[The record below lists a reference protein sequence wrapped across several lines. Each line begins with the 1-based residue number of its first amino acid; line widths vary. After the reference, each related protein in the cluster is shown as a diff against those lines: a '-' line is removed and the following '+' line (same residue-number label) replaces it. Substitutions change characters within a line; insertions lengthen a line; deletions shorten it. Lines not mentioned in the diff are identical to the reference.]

1 VKPDGRTRVA
11 EALAKLEE
19 RERLVLA
26 LARLDGLGAA
36 EIARVLGG
44 TAAEAARDL
53 VLAERKLARRVRVR
67 LATGPALCGCRP
79 ATPRA
84 QSVCS
89 HAARAHEERS
99 RWRA

>member
-1 VKPDGRTRVA
+1 VA
-11 EALAKLEE
+11 DALAKLGR

-44 TAAEAARDL
+44 TPDEAARDL
-53 VLAERKLARRVRVR
+53 VLAERKLARHARVR
-67 LATGPALCGCRP
+67 LSVGPAP
-79 ATPRA
+79 AVTRA
-84 QSVCS
+84 PGARAEAVCS
-89 HAARAHEERS
+89 EAARAQEEKR